1 MKSRAQVFTLLWLL
15 YFVQGLPF
23 GFQVTSI
30 PLLLRE
36 RGASLFAVTLSG
48 ALALPWLLKPFLAP
62 LVDSRR
68 SPRWGARRGWILP
81 LQALL
86 MTTLLATGAVVQPLQ
101 LTPLMALVILM
112 NLCAAVMDIAVDG
125 LAIDLLRDGGGLG
138 HGNAAQ
144 VVGYKLGMLTGG
156 GLLLWASARVGMAVC
171 FVAMAAMV
179 LVTFGLMWRF
189 VEPTATQRASA
200 GPPLRGVLRTLLDSL
215 RRPGAGWLVV
225 VVLTYKLGE
234 SMADRLF
241 KLFVFDAGF
250 DKADV
255 GLWVDGWG
263 MAFSIAGSLY
273 GGWLATR
280 RSFVS
285 AVMLAAG
292 LRVLPIAAQWW
303 LTTQTPTP
311 AAILTIT
318 SAEHFFGGA
327 LTTTMFALMMA
338 RVDPRIGATH
348 YTALAALE
356 VLGKVPGGWFSGW
369 LGDRYGYPPVFALAT
384 LMCVVFL
391 GLLVPLARSERRERA
406 LDTPSG

>member
-36 RGASLFAVTLSG
+36 QGASLFAVTLSS

-62 LVDSRR
+62 LVDTRR
-68 SPRWGARRGWILP
+68 FSRWGARRGWILP
-81 LQALL
+81 LQGLLAL
-86 MTTLLATGAVVQPLQ
+86 TLLAAAAVAEPMQ

-112 NLCAAVMDIAVDG
+112 NLCAAIMDIAVDG

-156 GLLLWASARVGMAVC
+156 GLLLWASAKMGMALC
-171 FVAMAAMV
+171 FVGMAAMV
-179 LVTFGLMWRF
+179 LFTFGMMWRF
-189 VEPTATQRASA
+189 VEPTPKPREAASA
-200 GPPLRGVLRTLLDSL
+200 PLRGVLRTLLDAL
-215 RRPGAGWLVV
+215 RRPGAGWLILVV
-225 VVLTYKLGE
+225 FTYKLGE

-285 AVMLAAG
+285 AVMVAAG
-292 LRVLPIAAQWW
+292 LRALPIAAQWW

-311 AAILTIT
+311 ASILTIT
-318 SAEHFFGGA
+318 SAEHFCGGA
-327 LTTTMFALMMA
+327 LTTTVFALMMA

-348 YTALAALE
+348 FTALAALE
-356 VLGKVPGGWFSGW
+356 VLGKVPGGWFSGL

-384 LMCVVFL
+384 LLSVAFV
-391 GLLVPLARSERRERA
+391 GLLVPLARAERRERA
-406 LDTPSG
+406 LDTSSG